1 MKQPTKRSAKP
12 MAPTK
17 ASTTSK
23 PVKTSPPPSPAY
35 DLEGS
40 DHRDPALRDT
50 AGPRSMAGAS
60 LVVAVAL
67 VAILGFG
74 LWISSSIQAPPPD
87 GSNAVE
93 TGSTTQA
100 QPGTSPEQQPA
111 PDQGT
116 SQQ

>member
-1 MKQPTKRSAKP
+1 MKQPIKRSAK
-12 MAPTK
+12 
-17 ASTTSK
+17 ST
-23 PVKTSPPPSPAY
+23 PVKTPPPPSPAY

-40 DHRDPALRDT
+40 DHRDPASRDT

-60 LVVAVAL
+60 LVVAVAV

-74 LWISSSIQAPPPD
+74 LWIFSSIQAPPPD

-111 PDQGT
+111 PSQQGT
-116 SQQ
+116 TQQ